1 MKAEHEALS
10 NAEDM
15 VKLLTR
21 LIGKTAADCLMDG
34 RNLGGGRF
42 VFPKSETGLG
52 AQTYAYLVDLVGG
65 EHTKRLCDHFN
76 GDDVYI
82 PKMSDQLRLKRNQE
96 IVVEY
101 NNGTSV
107 RELMR
112 KHNLSDRQIWTIL
125 KTTEMDSAT
134 DTNQESLF

>member
-1 MKAEHEALS
+1 MKAEREACS

-15 VKLLTR
+15 VELLIR
-21 LIGKTAADCLMDG
+21 LIGKTAADVLMDG

-52 AQTYAYLVDLVGG
+52 AQTYAYLVDLVG
-65 EHTKRLCDHFN
+65 TDNVKRLCQHFN

-82 PKMSDQLRLKRNQE
+82 PKMSEQLRVKRNQA

-101 NNGTSV
+101 NSGSSV
-107 RELMR
+107 REIMR

-125 KTTEMDSAT
+125 KTTEMDSPAT
-134 DTNQESLF
+134 TEQESLF